1 MVQVS
6 LQLAE
11 SECAAAMQCVLCHVT
26 GHAQWAQTK
35 KFNH

>member
-1 MVQVS
+1 MVQVT

-11 SECAAAMQCVLCHVT
+11 SESAAAMQRVLCCAT
-26 GHAQWAQTK
+26 GHVQWAQTK